1 MCQVYSYESKKSCS
15 SKRYFS
21 NPDSKP
27 GHALAPKTAELV
39 LAFYNCDEVSRIMPG
54 KKDFVSVKQNGHRF
68 QVLKRLIL
76 GDQKSATNCLK
87 INSQVREWSSQNL
100 LN

>member
-1 MCQVYSYESKKSCS
+1 MKAKNLVRVKGILAT
-15 SKRYFS
+15 
-21 NPDSKP
+21 PDSKP

-39 LAFYNCDEVSRIMPG
+39 LAFYNSDEVSRIMPG

-87 INSQVREWSSQNL
+87 INSQMREWSSQNL